1 MTDTDTQAL
10 NLKTI
15 LLLIVVAIVMAV
27 VVTLVQTLILGK
39 ANVAITGGVV
49 GHRCSYCNER
59 KTQEG

>member
-1 MTDTDTQAL
+1 
-10 NLKTI
+10 
-15 LLLIVVAIVMAV
+15 MAV